1 MSAVVNDPSPSRTTR
16 MSALV
21 SDFEA
26 AEIARRASAAGLS
39 VSAYLRERAL
49 DLGDNAGDADALR
62 QVDRMIDKMTADVD
76 NAIGVLATTLRR
88 MKKA

>member
-1 MSAVVNDPSPSRTTR
+1 MSALVTTPFPSRTTR
-16 MSALV
+16 MTALV

-26 AEIARRASAAGLS
+26 AEIARQASAAGLS

-49 DLGDNAGDADALR
+49 KQGESNEEADALR
-62 QVDRMIDKMTADVD
+62 QVDRMIEKMTADVD

-88 MKKA
+88 MSKR

>member
-1 MSAVVNDPSPSRTTR
+1 MSALVNDPSPARTTR

-26 AEIARRASAAGLS
+26 AEIARRANAAGLS

-49 DLGDNAGDADALR
+49 NLDDHAEDADALR

-88 MKKA
+88 MNRK

>member
-76 NAIGVLATTLRR
+76 SAIGVLATTLRR

>member
-1 MSAVVNDPSPSRTTR
+1 MSALVNDPLQSRTTR

-26 AEIARRASAAGLS
+26 AEITRRANAAGLS

-49 DLGDNAGDADALR
+49 KQSESAEDVDALR
-62 QVDRMIDKMTADVD
+62 QVDRMIDKMTSDVD
-76 NAIGVLATTLRR
+76 KTIGVLATTLQR
-88 MKKA
+88 MNKA

>member
-1 MSAVVNDPSPSRTTR
+1 MSALVNTPSPARTTR

-26 AEIARRASAAGLS
+26 AEIARLANAAGLS

-49 DLGDNAGDADALR
+49 NRDEQVGDADALR
-62 QVDRMIDKMTADVD
+62 QVDHMIDKMTADVD
-76 NAIGVLATTLRR
+76 NAIGVLTTTLRR
-88 MKKA
+88 MDRK

>member
-1 MSAVVNDPSPSRTTR
+1 

-49 DLGDNAGDADALR
+49 DLGNSAEDADALR
-62 QVDRMIDKMTADVD
+62 QVDRMINKMTADVD

>member
-49 DLGDNAGDADALR
+49 DLGNNAGDADALR